1 MSYYETIQDGNAGM
15 GHKDDLNDAEYA
27 ALAEF
32 RYALRQFL
40 AFSER
45 GSSELGLTPQQHQ
58 ALLAIRGASKVAVNV
73 GYVAERLSLK
83 PHSAT
88 GLINRLQGVGLITRH
103 PSPEDGRQALLRLT
117 PKARALL
124 RKLSE
129 TNRDEIVRI
138 RPLLNELLKQI
149 D

>member
-1 MSYYETIQDGNAGM
+1 MPDHE
-15 GHKDDLNDAEYA
+15 DLTDADYA

-32 RYALRQFL
+32 RYALRQFI

-45 GSSELGLTPQQHQ
+45 GAAELGLTPQQHQ
-58 ALLAIRGASKVAVNV
+58 TLLAIRGASPGMVNV
-73 GYVAERLSLK
+73 GYVATRLSMK

-88 GLINRLQGVGLITRH
+88 GLIDRLAALGLLTRH
-103 PSPEDGRQALLRLT
+103 PCPDDGRQALLQLT

-129 TNRDEIVRI
+129 THRDEIVRV
-138 RPLLNELLKQI
+138 RPLLTELLNRL